1 MATFELRTLI
11 CLNTTLDQIIVY
23 SGTFNCKTRN
33 VVYCITCQQCKLKYI
48 GQTTR
53 SLDERVRE
61 HIGSIRNLHT
71 NQPTGDHF
79 NLSGHELYHLK
90 VSVLGKVWDHG
101 STRI

>member
-33 VVYCITCQQCKLKYI
+33 VVYCITRQQCKLKYI

-53 SLDERVRE
+53 YLDERVRE
-61 HIGSIRNLHT
+61 HIGYIRNLHK
-71 NQPTGDHF
+71 NQPTGEHF

-90 VSVLGKVWDHG
+90 VSVQGLGPRKKF
-101 STRI
+101 T